1 MGTPARAALR
11 GPTEGRTVRGGARDR
26 AGVSGDWPAASRDA
40 ILGRMTMI
48 GDGAAAPTIRA
59 ARPEDAPGIAK
70 ALLEAPQFDGTLSEK
85 GLSNLVERAIAA
97 IGGDQETMLVAE
109 LDGAAAGYTHVHWV
123 SALFLPG
130 PEGYVTELFVQR
142 GARGRGCG
150 TALLQAVEAIGVE
163 RRAARLFLLNG
174 RQSEAYSGG
183 YYRGAG
189 SSRRF
194 ILQLFAASS
203 APDPPPGPTRGL
215 PKTLPLTSTTGLLT
229 VHPWTVQPP

>member
-1 MGTPARAALR
+1 
-11 GPTEGRTVRGGARDR
+11 
-26 AGVSGDWPAASRDA
+26 
-40 ILGRMTMI
+40 MTMI

-183 YYRGAG
+183 YYPRRGFVEAVHLAAF
-189 SSRRF
+189 RRE
-194 ILQLFAASS
+194 LS
-203 APDPPPGPTRGL
+203 ARSPTGPNQR
-215 PKTLPLTSTTGLLT
+215 PA
-229 VHPWTVQPP
+229 

>member
-183 YYRGAG
+183 YYPRRGFVEAVPLATF
-189 SSRRF
+189 RRE
-194 ILQLFAASS
+194 LSVRS
-203 APDPPPGPTRGL
+203 PTGPNQR
-215 PKTLPLTSTTGLLT
+215 PA
-229 VHPWTVQPP
+229 